1 MNFELNEEQHMLADT
16 VARLVRNTYGFEQRG
31 IFYKSPQG
39 YSPEFWRQL
48 SELGVTSVP
57 VAAEYEGFGGT
68 GVENMLV
75 MKELGRGLCLEPYL
89 HSQIY
94 GAGLIQ
100 QLGSPEQRQ
109 QILPAVAAGERL
121 LAVADEETGSR
132 FHADAIECAA
142 MPCEQGWRLSGHKR
156 GVIGGELAHTILVS
170 ARMSDGDGVSLFLL
184 DPAAE
189 GVSVTGYPCID
200 GPRAC
205 DLKLAEVY
213 VEADSLL
220 GPAGKAAPALAYQRG
235 RAIAAQCAEAV
246 GSMEEVFRLTLDYL
260 KTRQQFGSPIG
271 RFQALQH
278 RMAEMRGE
286 LELARSMTI
295 LAACVADDPASE
307 ERSRRL
313 AAAKFVVARASQ
325 LIAEQSIQ
333 LHGGIGMTWEYS
345 LAHHAK
351 RLVMLTHQFG
361 DDDFHLGQYSALLE
375 LPPLAAQQVA

>member
-1 MNFELNEEQHMLADT
+1 MNFELNEEQQMLADT
-16 VARLVRNTYGFEQRG
+16 VERLVRNTYGFEQREG
-31 IFYKSPQG
+31 FYQSPQG

-48 SELGVTSVP
+48 SELGITSVP
-57 VAAEYEGFGGT
+57 IAIDYEGFGGT
-68 GVENMLV
+68 GVESMLV

-89 HSQIY
+89 HSQVY
-94 GAGLIQ
+94 AAGLIQ
-100 QLGSPEQRQ
+100 QLGSLEQRQ
-109 QILPAVAAGERL
+109 QILPSVASGEQL
-121 LAVADEETGSR
+121 LAVADEEAGTH
-132 FHADAIECAA
+132 FHPEASECTAV
-142 MPCEQGWRLSGHKR
+142 PCERGWRLSGHKR
-156 GVIGGELAHTILVS
+156 VVIGGELAHTILVT

-189 GVSVTGYPCID
+189 GVSRTGYPCID

-205 DLKLAEVY
+205 DLELSDVY
-213 VEADSLL
+213 VEADALI
-220 GPAGKAAPALAYQRG
+220 GPAGKAGPALAYQRG
-235 RAIAAQCAEAV
+235 RALAAQCAEAL
-246 GSMEEVFRLTLDYL
+246 GSMEEAFRLTLEYL

-295 LAACVADDPASE
+295 LAACVADDPDSS

-313 AAAKFVVARASQ
+313 AAAKFVVARASE

-375 LPPLAAQQVA
+375 LPRQASRQVA

>member
-1 MNFELNEEQHMLADT
+1 MNFELNEEQQMLADT
-16 VARLVRNTYGFEQRG
+16 VERLVRNTYGFEQREA
-31 IFYKSPQG
+31 FYQSSQGHSPG
-39 YSPEFWRQL
+39 FWHQL
-48 SELGVTSVP
+48 SDLGITAVP
-57 VAAEYEGFGGT
+57 IAAEYDGFGGT

-94 GAGLIQ
+94 AAGLVE
-100 QLGSPEQRQ
+100 QLGSAGQRQ
-109 QILPAVAAGERL
+109 AILPAVAAGERL
-121 LAVADEETGSR
+121 LAVADEEAGS
-132 FHADAIECAA
+132 HYQPESIACQAV
-142 MPCEQGWRLSGHKR
+142 PCERGWRLNGHKR
-156 GVIGGELAHTILVS
+156 VVIGGELAHTILVT
-170 ARMSDGDGVSLFLL
+170 ARMSDGEDVSLFLL

-189 GVSVTGYPCID
+189 GVSRTGYPCID

-205 DLKLAEVY
+205 DLTLADVY

-235 RAIAAQCAEAV
+235 RAVAAQCAEAV
-246 GSMEEVFRLTLDYL
+246 GSMEEAFRLTLDYL
-260 KTRQQFGSPIG
+260 KTRQQFGAPIG

-295 LAACVADDPASE
+295 LAACVADDPESE

-361 DDDFHLGQYSALLE
+361 DDDFHLGHYSALLE
-375 LPPLAAQQVA
+375 TPRQASQPVA

>member
-1 MNFELNEEQHMLADT
+1 MNFELNEEQQMLADT
-16 VARLVRNTYGFEQRG
+16 VERLVRNTYSFEQREV
-31 IFYKSPQG
+31 FYQSPRG

-48 SELGVTSVP
+48 SELGITSVP
-57 VAAEYEGFGGT
+57 IAAEYEGFGGT

-94 GAGLIQ
+94 AAGLVE
-100 QLGSPEQRQ
+100 QLGSAEQRQ
-109 QILPAVAAGERL
+109 SILPAVAAGERL
-121 LAVADEETGSR
+121 LTVADEEAGS
-132 FHADAIECAA
+132 HYHPEAIECQAV
-142 MPCEQGWRLSGHKR
+142 PCERGWRLSGRKR
-156 GVIGGELAHTILVS
+156 VVIGGELAHTILVA
-170 ARMSDGDGVSLFLL
+170 ARMSDGEGVSLFLL
-184 DPAAE
+184 DPGAE
-189 GVSVTGYPCID
+189 GVSRTGYPCID

-205 DLKLAEVY
+205 DLALADVY

-235 RAIAAQCAEAV
+235 RAVAAQCAEAV
-246 GSMEEVFRLTLDYL
+246 GSMEEAFRLTLDYL

-295 LAACVADDPASE
+295 LAACVADDPDSE
-307 ERSRRL
+307 SRSRRL
-313 AAAKFVVARASQ
+313 AAAKFTVARASQ
-325 LIAEQSIQ
+325 LIAEQSVQ

-351 RLVMLTHQFG
+351 RLLMLTHQFG

-375 LPPLAAQQVA
+375 IPRQASQQVA

>member
-1 MNFELNEEQHMLADT
+1 MNFELNEEQQMLADT
-16 VARLVRNTYGFEQRG
+16 VERLVRNTYGFEQREA
-31 IFYKSPQG
+31 FYQSPQG

-48 SELGVTSVP
+48 SELGITSVP
-57 VAAEYEGFGGT
+57 IATDYEGFGGT

-89 HSQIY
+89 HSQVY
-94 GAGLIQ
+94 AAGLIQ
-100 QLGSPEQRQ
+100 QLGSVEQRQ
-109 QILPAVAAGERL
+109 KILPSVASGEQL
-121 LAVADEETGSR
+121 LAVADEEAGTH
-132 FHADAIECAA
+132 FHSETIECTAV
-142 MPCEQGWRLSGHKR
+142 PCERGWRLSGHKR
-156 GVIGGELAHTILVS
+156 VVIGGELAHTILVT

-184 DPAAE
+184 DPTAE
-189 GVSVTGYPCID
+189 GVSRTGYPCID

-205 DLKLAEVY
+205 DLELSDVY
-213 VEADSLL
+213 VEADALI
-220 GPAGKAAPALAYQRG
+220 GPAGKAGPALAYQRG
-235 RAIAAQCAEAV
+235 RALAAQCAEAL
-246 GSMEEVFRLTLDYL
+246 GSMEEAFRLTLEYL

-278 RMAEMRGE
+278 RMAELRGE

-295 LAACVADDPASE
+295 LAACVADDPDSS

-313 AAAKFVVARASQ
+313 AAAKFVVARASE

-375 LPPLAAQQVA
+375 IPRQASRQVA